1 MNVPVSLIAFESAVQ
16 WREIYFYQQ
25 YENKRWRR
33 REKLM
38 LNEGKLPAGVHILL
52 DARQFV

>member
-1 MNVPVSLIAFESAVQ
+1 MNVPVSLIAFETAVQ